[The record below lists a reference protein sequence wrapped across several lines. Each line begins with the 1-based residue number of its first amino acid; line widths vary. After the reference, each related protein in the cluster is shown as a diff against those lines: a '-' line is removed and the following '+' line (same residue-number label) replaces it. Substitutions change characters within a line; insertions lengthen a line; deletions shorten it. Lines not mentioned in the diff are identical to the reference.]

1 MGRIL
6 ILICTF
12 YLLTFQTLLASDH
25 RWYPGD
31 IARVVSMCETDNVL
45 RTMALLMAE
54 NTEEDDALADE
65 VWLKAI
71 LEGECVMNKNY
82 VYVVQL
88 TEKLE
93 VFENLYGDNQDGEL
107 WQARVLLPTGQIVVV
122 YVGMLETKAGKGVIQ
137 QSVSPSIET

>member
-25 RWYPGD
+25 KWYPGD
-31 IARVVSMCETDNVL
+31 IASVVSMCETDNVL

-71 LEGECVMNKNY
+71 MEGECVMNKNY

>member
-25 RWYPGD
+25 KWYPGD

-71 LEGECVMNKNY
+71 MEGECVMNKNY

-93 VFENLYGDNQDGEL
+93 VFENL
-107 WQARVLLPTGQIVVV
+107 
-122 YVGMLETKAGKGVIQ
+122 
-137 QSVSPSIET
+137 